1 MKYSE
6 ARPGRIFVIR
16 LEDGEILH
24 EAVEMFAAEKDI
36 RAAALIVLGAVDR
49 GSRLVVAPE
58 NPAAERINP
67 MEYLLDNVHEVTG
80 VGTIFLNEKG
90 EHVSHIHIASG
101 RWDSTITGCVR
112 KGVRVWRVVE
122 IVLFELLD
130 TGARRRIDSDS
141 GGFELLEP

>member
-6 ARPGRIFVIR
+6 ARFGRVFVIR

-24 EAVEMFAAEKDI
+24 EAVEKLAAEKDI
-36 RAAALIVLGAVDR
+36 KAAALIVLGAVGR

-58 NPAAERINP
+58 DPAAERIKP

-80 VGTIFLNEKG
+80 VGTVFLNEKG
-90 EHVSHIHIASG
+90 KHVSHMHIASG
-101 RWDSTITGCVR
+101 RWDSTVTGCVR

-122 IVLFELLD
+122 IILFELLD
-130 TGARRRIDSDS
+130 TGAMRRIDPDPS
-141 GGFELLEP
+141 GFELLVP